1 MCYQY
6 KKIKIVPKHSYEVI
20 RNCSKCGCKMNY
32 VNTGRFR
39 VNANGRRIDVWLIYQ
54 CEKCKH
60 TLNLSIY
67 ERVNPEMIPGDEY
80 KKFLANDE
88 ECALEYGTNYPLFAK
103 NKAQICDEKIEYLIK
118 EEIVPQKENL
128 ESTIFHIENLL
139 AKKIR
144 TDKFVS
150 ELLGLSR
157 SKIQEYVREGKISEF
172 DKYISDFIEIQTC
185 IEKMSE
191 ATLEA

>member
-1 MCYQY
+1 
-6 KKIKIVPKHSYEVI
+6 
-20 RNCSKCGCKMNY
+20 MNY

-128 ESTIFHIENLL
+128 ESTIFRIENLL

-185 IEKMSE
+185 IETKSE

>member
-1 MCYQY
+1 MELTIRYLQKTKLRFAMRKLNTSSKRRLFL
-6 KKIKIVPKHSYEVI
+6 KKKTWRVQF
-20 RNCSKCGCKMNY
+20 
-32 VNTGRFR
+32 FR
-39 VNANGRRIDVWLIYQ
+39 
-54 CEKCKH
+54 
-60 TLNLSIY
+60 
-67 ERVNPEMIPGDEY
+67 
-80 KKFLANDE
+80 
-88 ECALEYGTNYPLFAK
+88 
-103 NKAQICDEKIEYLIK
+103 
-118 EEIVPQKENL
+118 
-128 ESTIFHIENLL
+128 IENLL

>member
-6 KKIKIVPKHSYEVI
+6 KKIKVVPKRSYEVV

-39 VNANGRRIDVWLIYQ
+39 VNANGRKIDVWLIYQ

-67 ERVNPEMIPGDEY
+67 ERVNPEMIPEEEY
-80 KKFLANDE
+80 LKFLGNDE
-88 ECALEYGTNYPLFAK
+88 DLALEYGTNYHLFAR
-103 NKAQICDEKIEYLIK
+103 NKAQICDDKIEYIIKKETISIK
-118 EEIVPQKENL
+118 EPL
-128 ESTIFHIENLL
+128 ESDILCIENLL

-157 SKIQEYVREGKISEF
+157 SKIQGYVRDGIIGEF
-172 DKYISDFIEIQTC
+172 DKYISDMIEIR
-185 IEKMSE
+185 IYFEKMKK
-191 ATLEA
+191 AALE